1 MIMKNNVISIGLGI
15 ITGLVIGIGLTW
27 YITNDFTTQAVIDA
41 ELRFNQLLEEEK
53 AKYKDELGK
62 VTQIQENLEHNLA
75 SAEIAIDSLNTTINT
90 RSKQLNQIK
99 RKYAKK
105 LSDIDSMSHNELTDF
120 FTKRYPN

>member
-1 MIMKNNVISIGLGI
+1 MKNNVVSVGLGI
-15 ITGLVIGIGLTW
+15 IIGLIIGIGLTW

>member
-1 MIMKNNVISIGLGI
+1 MKNNVISIGLGI
-15 ITGLVIGIGLTW
+15 IIGLVIGIGLTW

-62 VTQIQENLEHNLA
+62 VTQIQENLEYNLA